1 MKLLV
6 DTPFGE
12 IISADVSEVL
22 VPGEAGE
29 MGFLPGHTPLVTL
42 LGIGELR
49 HVVDGTTKYA
59 AVARGYVEVSGD
71 TIRVVTESCE
81 LADKIDAARAAEAE
95 KRADRRPRAE
105 SRGKALADVPI
116 EIEYDAQRET
126 YTRALKRAKARQEVA
141 KRVK

>member
-12 IISADVSEVL
+12 IINADVSEVL

-49 HVVDGTTKYA
+49 YVVDGTQKYA

-95 KRADRRPRAE
+95 KRAE
-105 SRGKALADVPI
+105 KALAEVPI

-141 KRVK
+141 KRVSK

>member
-49 HVVDGTTKYA
+49 YVVDGTTKYG

-95 KRADRRPRAE
+95 KRAE
-105 SRGKALADVPI
+105 KALAEVPI

-141 KRVK
+141 KRVAK

>member
-1 MKLLV
+1 MPAF

-12 IISADVSEVL
+12 IINADVSEVL

-49 HVVDGTTKYA
+49 YVVDGTTKYA

-95 KRADRRPRAE
+95 KRADLGPRGPTPAGGRPWPRCP
-105 SRGKALADVPI
+105 SRSRSTPSARP
-116 EIEYDAQRET
+116 
-126 YTRALKRAKARQEVA
+126 TRAPSSGPRPGKRSRSGS
-141 KRVK
+141 

>member
-12 IISADVSEVL
+12 TINADVSEVL

-29 MGFLPGHTPLVTL
+29 LGFLPGHTPLVTL

-49 HVVDGTTKYA
+49 YVVEGTTKYA

-71 TIRVVTESCE
+71 TVRVVTEACE
-81 LADKIDAARAAEAE
+81 LAEKIDAARAAEAE
-95 KRADRRPRAE
+95 KRAE
-105 SRGKALADVPI
+105 KALAEVPI

-141 KRVK
+141 KKVAK

>member
-12 IISADVSEVL
+12 IIAADVSEVL
-22 VPGEAGE
+22 IPGEAGE

-42 LGIGELR
+42 LGIGEMR
-49 HVVDGTTKYA
+49 YVVDGTTKYA

-81 LADKIDAARAAEAE
+81 TADKIDVARAANAE
-95 KRADRRPRAE
+95 KRAE
-105 SRGKALADVPI
+105 KALVDVPI

-141 KRVK
+141 KRVKG

>member
-12 IISADVSEVL
+12 TINADVSEVL

-29 MGFLPGHTPLVTL
+29 LGFLPGHTPLVTL

-49 HVVDGTTKYA
+49 YTVDGTTRYA

-71 TIRVVTESCE
+71 TVRVVTESCE
-81 LADKIDAARAAEAE
+81 LAEKIDVERAQEAE
-95 KRADRRPRAE
+95 KRAE
-105 SRGKALADVPI
+105 KALVDVPI

>member
-49 HVVDGTTKYA
+49 YVVDGTTKYA

-95 KRADRRPRAE
+95 KRAE
-105 SRGKALADVPI
+105 KALAEVPI

-141 KRVK
+141 KRVGK

>member
-12 IISADVSEVL
+12 TINAEVSEVL
-22 VPGEAGE
+22 VPGDAGE
-29 MGFLPGHTPLVTL
+29 LGFLPGHTPLVTL

-49 HVVDGTTKYA
+49 YTVDGTTKYA

-71 TIRVVTESCE
+71 VVRVVTESCE
-81 LADKIDAARAAEAE
+81 LAEKIDVERAHEAE
-95 KRADRRPRAE
+95 KRAE
-105 SRGKALADVPI
+105 KALAEVPI

>member
-49 HVVDGTTKYA
+49 YVVDGTTKYA

-81 LADKIDAARAAEAE
+81 PAEKIDAERAAEAE
-95 KRADRRPRAE
+95 KRAE
-105 SRGKALADVPI
+105 KALAEVPI

-126 YTRALKRAKARQEVA
+126 YTRALKRAKARPEVA
-141 KRVK
+141 KRVAK

>member
-49 HVVDGTTKYA
+49 YVVDGTTKYA

-81 LADKIDAARAAEAE
+81 LAEKIDAARAAEAE
-95 KRADRRPRAE
+95 KRAE
-105 SRGKALADVPI
+105 KALAEVPI

-126 YTRALKRAKARQEVA
+126 YTRALKRAKARPEVA
-141 KRVK
+141 KRVAK

>member
-12 IISADVSEVL
+12 IIATDVSEVL
-22 VPGEAGE
+22 IPGEAGE
-29 MGFLPGHTPLVTL
+29 LGFLPGHTPLVTL
-42 LGIGELR
+42 LGIGEMR
-49 HVVDGTTKYA
+49 YVVEGTTKYA

-71 TIRVVTESCE
+71 TVRVVTEACE
-81 LADKIDAARAAEAE
+81 PAEKIDAARAQEAE
-95 KRADRRPRAE
+95 KRAE
-105 SRGKALADVPI
+105 KALAEVPI

-141 KRVK
+141 KRVTK

>member
-12 IISADVSEVL
+12 IINTDVSEVL
-22 VPGEAGE
+22 IPGEAGE

-42 LGIGELR
+42 LGIGEMR
-49 HVVDGTTKYA
+49 YVVDGVTKYA

-71 TIRVVTESCE
+71 TIRVVTEACE
-81 LADKIDAARAAEAE
+81 LAEKIDTARAAEAE
-95 KRADRRPRAE
+95 KRAE
-105 SRGKALADVPI
+105 KALADVPI

-141 KRVK
+141 KRVKP